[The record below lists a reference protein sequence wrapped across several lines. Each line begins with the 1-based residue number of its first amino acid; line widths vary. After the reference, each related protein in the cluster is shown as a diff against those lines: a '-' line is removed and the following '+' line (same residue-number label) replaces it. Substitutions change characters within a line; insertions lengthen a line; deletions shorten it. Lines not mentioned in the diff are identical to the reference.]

1 MNTLYLNFVRFSRN
15 VTNEAWEK
23 LEFRDRIIQVN
34 TKLRKYLIQ
43 MQCKV
48 TTHTDRRRLEF
59 IKKIKKKV
67 QMKVWK
73 HGFEKEKGV
82 YFEPMVLFAFCNN
95 K

>member
-1 MNTLYLNFVRFSRN
+1 MQSHNSYRPKEVGIYKKN
-15 VTNEAWEK
+15 
-23 LEFRDRIIQVN
+23 LE
-34 TKLRKYLIQ
+34 
-43 MQCKV
+43 
-48 TTHTDRRRLEF
+48 
-59 IKKIKKKV
+59 KV